1 MHHCWIAA
9 EPPPTKYTKTPKKN
23 DKIYNMQHGL
33 RTGNTGSERDEGNR
47 VHSVLEVD
55 KAAKMSGDISDDSST
70 GADREDGNDKGG
82 VAITKGWEK

>member
-1 MHHCWIAA
+1 
-9 EPPPTKYTKTPKKN
+9 
-23 DKIYNMQHGL
+23 MQHGL
-33 RTGNTGSERDEGNR
+33 RTGNTGSERDKGNR

-55 KAAKMSGDISDDSST
+55 EAAKMSGDIADDGGA